1 MDAMDAGWFAGLAPD
16 DVDAAAESVRDSTA
30 ERPRD
35 WPALAVEAGFADDES
50 AYYETLHET
59 TMAATRRA
67 VREREEADDRQLI
80 HAVRA
85 MDDCQRVAN
94 ELAER
99 IDRIQEREVE

>member
-50 AYYETLHET
+50 AYYET